1 MWGWDD
7 RCAGGTLWEKE
18 RAGDT
23 HRKEAQAFL
32 EALRTELAGLG

>member
-7 RCAGGTLWEKE
+7 RRAGGTFWERE

-32 EALRTELAGLG
+32 EALRAELAGLG